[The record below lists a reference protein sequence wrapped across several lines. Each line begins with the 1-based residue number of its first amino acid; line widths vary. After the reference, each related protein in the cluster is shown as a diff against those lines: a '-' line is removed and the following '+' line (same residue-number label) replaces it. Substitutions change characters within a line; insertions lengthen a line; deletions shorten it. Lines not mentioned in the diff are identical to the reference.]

1 MIELTL
7 LSEADTKRLGSSL
20 GACVR
25 MGDTVLLS
33 GEMGTGKSVLTRAA
47 ARSLG
52 ICGAVPSPTFT
63 ILNIHQGDKMKL
75 YHFDLYR
82 IEEEEAFYEAGLE
95 EFLPPADGVAFVEW
109 PDQVPSALPE
119 DALCIEL
126 CYTGNEG
133 GRQAR
138 ISSATPKG
146 DHLLLCLARALD
158 LTREDLEESKP

>member
-1 MIELTL
+1 MELTL

-25 MGDTVLLS
+25 MGETVLLR

-47 ARSLG
+47 ARSMG
-52 ICGAVPSPTFT
+52 ISGAVPSPTFT
-63 ILNIHQGDKMKL
+63 ILNIHQGEKMKL

-82 IEEEEAFYEAGLE
+82 IEEEEAFYEAGLD

-119 DALCIEL
+119 DALSIEL
-126 CYTGNEG
+126 CYTENEG
-133 GRQAR
+133 ERRAVLF
-138 ISSATPKG
+138 SAAPRG
-146 DHLLLCLARALD
+146 EQLLQRLRRAFD
-158 LTREDLEESKP
+158 LTREDLEENKP